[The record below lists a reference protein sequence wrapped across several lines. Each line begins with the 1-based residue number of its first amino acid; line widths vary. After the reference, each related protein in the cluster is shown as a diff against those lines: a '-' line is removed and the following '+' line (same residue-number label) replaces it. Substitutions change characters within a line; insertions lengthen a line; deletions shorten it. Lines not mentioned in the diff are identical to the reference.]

1 MPITRQSVVRSTV
14 VLLGIG
20 LLALLAVV
28 LATAQLSKRAQEY
41 LADVTAARETLVAAT
56 TIREALLAAE
66 SSQFGFILTGNEIY
80 LAPYDSAKT
89 LVRSELDRLKE
100 LLAARSDRKELLE
113 QLSSVVQNKLGEQ
126 DSAIKLREAGREADA
141 IGQVRS
147 NRGKAFMDEANLY
160 LTAITLE
167 SQDRLTLGVA
177 EQTDNASWLRW
188 TSIVSAL
195 VIISVV
201 SGLLFTLSRYTTEIL
216 EARDQIRLVN
226 ETLELRVQRR
236 TEDLA
241 RARDRAELLLTEVN
255 HRVSNSLGLVS
266 SLVRLQARSLADP
279 VARSA
284 LDETNGRIQAIAKL
298 HKSLFTTGNVGSVD
312 VAAYLEEVLS
322 QLETGMASDGSKV
335 ALKRSL
341 SPAILQTTDAIN
353 LGIIVTEWVT
363 NAFKYAY
370 GDAAGEIRVSLAA
383 VGDGIEVVV
392 EDDGVGR
399 GDATDIKGTGLGT
412 RVVSTIANLMHAD
425 IQYRD
430 RNPGTAAHLTLKVHR
445 GEASGA
451 A

>member
-1 MPITRQSVVRSTV
+1 MPITHQSVVRSTV

-20 LLALLAVV
+20 LAALLAVV

-41 LADVTAARETLVAAT
+41 LGEVTTARETLVTAT
-56 TIREALLAAE
+56 TIRESLLAAE
-66 SSQFGFILTGNEIY
+66 SSQFGYILTGNEIY

-89 LVRSELDRLKE
+89 LVRSELDRLKS
-100 LLAARSDRKELLE
+100 LLAGRSDRKELLE
-113 QLSSVVQNKLGEQ
+113 RLGAVIQDKLLDQ
-126 DSAIKLREAGREADA
+126 DTSIKLRDAGQESDA
-141 IGQVRS
+141 IEQVRS

-188 TSIVSAL
+188 TSILSAL
-195 VIISVV
+195 VIVLVV
-201 SGLLFTLSRYTTEIL
+201 SGLLFTNSRYTAEIL
-216 EARDQIRLVN
+216 EAQDQIRLAN
-226 ETLELRVQRR
+226 ETLELRVRQR
-236 TEDLA
+236 TDDLA

-279 VARSA
+279 AAKSA
-284 LDETNGRIQAIAKL
+284 LEETNGRIQAIAQL

-312 VAAYLEEVLS
+312 VATYLGEVLS
-322 QLETGMASDGSKV
+322 QIEDGMASEGSQV
-335 ALKRSL
+335 SLKRSL
-341 SPAILQTTDAIN
+341 SPAILETTDAIN

-370 GDAAGEIRVSLAA
+370 GNTGGEIRVSLAKT
-383 VGDGIEVVV
+383 GDALEVMV

-399 GDATDIKGTGLGT
+399 GHATDIKGTGLGT
-412 RVVSTIANLMHAD
+412 RVVSTIASLMHAD

-430 RNPGTAAHLTLKVHR
+430 RSPGTAACLILNVNSGT
-445 GEASGA
+445 ASGA